1 MRIAVEHPEIEC
13 QHDQNKNREAAVKP
27 PVISERKQVH
37 RRIMEDGA
45 GFDHS
50 TIPNE
55 SLGKNE
61 LSRAGRGHH
70 F

>member
-1 MRIAVEHPEIEC
+1 M
-13 QHDQNKNREAAVKP
+13 QDEA
-27 PVISERKQVH
+27 R
-37 RRIMEDGA
+37 
-45 GFDHS
+45 FDYS

-70 F
+70 FGSVGGFIVARGIRPIDKDGP